1 MQCTW
6 AKTNKK
12 NRLIKNYIYEHTH
25 THAHKG
31 VGTETATNTQRC
43 RLTTLFRG
51 RTLSWIN
58 MSVENFLVFFFSPI
72 S

>member
-25 THAHKG
+25 THTLTKVWEHPEQKQPPPPPMLEQ
-31 VGTETATNTQRC
+31 VLHTRRQTEGNAKKE
-43 RLTTLFRG
+43 L
-51 RTLSWIN
+51 IKH
-58 MSVENFLVFFFSPI
+58 
-72 S
+72 